1 MDTGLFGADVMHG
14 LAQLLRTLLPVMAAI
29 GTISSV
35 AGLWRMFV
43 KWGRPGALSLVPFA
57 RGWIFGKDSNALPR
71 AVYSISDGAIMAL
84 TPIFY
89 YIRAFGDLAAVTVG
103 GFTFYVDGPMLA
115 VAAIWAVAELLRFG
129 TSVCVSSNLVNKH
142 RQKKRWVL
150 SWVLLPQLTQIVWGF
165 SSRFV
170 ARSGEQ
176 ANARIQME
184 RARKA

>member
-1 MDTGLFGADVMHG
+1 MYG

-115 VAAIWAVAELLRFG
+115 VTAIWAVAELVRFG
-129 TSVCVSSNLVNKH
+129 TSVHVSSNLVKKH
-142 RQKKRWVL
+142 GQKKRWVL
-150 SWVLLPQLTQIVWGF
+150 SWVLLPQLSQIVWGF
-165 SSRFV
+165 SNRFV
-170 ARSGEQ
+170 KG
-176 ANARIQME
+176 NG
-184 RARKA
+184 K